1 MALTLPGGALLPVGL
16 RAEPVPARDGS
27 VLGFIFIFSDLTDI
41 KLADEARRH
50 LEESLSRVGRGGVP
64 AEGGELIGA
73 LIANAGL
80 AAMDIADGGASP
92 SVAPLLQE
100 VEVATARATVLYD
113 QIRAFGL
120 TRR

>member
-1 MALTLPGGALLPVGL
+1 
-16 RAEPVPARDGS
+16 
-27 VLGFIFIFSDLTDI
+27 VLGLIFIFSDLTDI
-41 KLADEARRH
+41 KLAHEARRH
-50 LEESLSRVGRGGVP
+50 LEASLSRVGRGAVP

-113 QIRAFGL
+113 QIRTFGL

>member
-1 MALTLPGGALLPVGL
+1 
-16 RAEPVPARDGS
+16 
-27 VLGFIFIFSDLTDI
+27 
-41 KLADEARRH
+41 
-50 LEESLSRVGRGGVP
+50 VP

-113 QIRAFGL
+113 QIRTFGL